1 MNLAH
6 FIAGEAPAVETPL
19 SSINPSDTREIVA
32 NFPNGGAVEVDC
44 AVQAARAAFPAAP
57 GPS

>member
-32 NFPNGGAVEVDC
+32 NFPNGGAAEVDR
-44 AVQAARAAFPAAP
+44 AVQAARAAFPAWSAA
-57 GPS
+57 